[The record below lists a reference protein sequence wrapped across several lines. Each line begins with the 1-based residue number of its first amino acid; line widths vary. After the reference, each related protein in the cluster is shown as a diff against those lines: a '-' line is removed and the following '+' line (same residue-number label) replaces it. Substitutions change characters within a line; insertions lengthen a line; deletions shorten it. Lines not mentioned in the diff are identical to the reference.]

1 MLNDIVTNLL
11 SDLIFVILAIVLTWI
26 YYVLSKR
33 KKLLKFFG
41 IDKSRRIII
50 YLSKLNVL
58 SGGSVGIDNN
68 PRSFQGKAIANE
80 EAKVA
85 SQLQSLF
92 NYFLPSWGEKPGILS
107 KLLIADIDVQILISP
122 ATTQEIEQ
130 SATFITLGSP
140 AYNAASGYMDARQD
154 ALGKFG
160 EVDGDGNIIQSSN
173 SKNHFPIIS
182 SATVIENSAPQN
194 FGGTADYPSQLLGTI
209 SESDEQN
216 GSWPSGTAIDIPGL
230 ESKHLRPAIIVKG
243 TSPRLDA
250 EFGFLERIVDR
261 DNQRNLFYAAGIS
274 ELATAGAANYLKIKW
289 EELYKKYGAHKS
301 FLILLKF
308 DPSDYRQSVK
318 IHEINNK
325 AS

>member
-1 MLNDIVTNLL
+1 M
-11 SDLIFVILAIVLTWI
+11 
-26 YYVLSKR
+26 LSKR

-80 EAKVA
+80 ETKVA

-107 KLLIADIDVQILISP
+107 KLLITDIDVQILISP

-130 SATFITLGSP
+130 SATFIALGSP
-140 AYNAASGYMDARQD
+140 AYNAASGCIDAHQD
-154 ALGKFG
+154 SLGKFAYIPNQ
-160 EVDGDGNIIQSSN
+160 EDVSLNSQSD
-173 SKNHFPIIS
+173 NHSSMIS
-182 SATVIENSAPQN
+182 SATVQENSSPQY
-194 FGGTADYPSQLLGTI
+194 FGGTADYTGQLLGTL
-209 SESDEQN
+209 SESDEKN
-216 GSWPSGTAIDIPGL
+216 GQWPSGTPIDIPGL
-230 ESKHLRPAIIVKG
+230 EPRRLRPAIIIKG
-243 TSPRLDA
+243 TSPKFDP
-250 EFGFLERIVDR
+250 EYGFLERIFDH
-261 DNQRNLFYAAGIS
+261 DKQRSLFCAAGIS
-274 ELATAGAANYLKIKW
+274 EFATAGAANYLKIKW
-289 EELYKKYGAHKS
+289 EELNKKYGADRS

-308 DPSDYRQSVK
+308 NPSDYRQSV
-318 IHEINNK
+318 ILHEINNK